1 MRLSR
6 PAPLGSLSGFATA
19 ALIGCQQLLIT
30 TATVTT
36 PAVHQGDATL
46 AFQRREDQKA
56 PVNAAL
62 YMPAATQT
70 GQFED
75 AFKPVPTPAPAPV
88 VVEQPA
94 PVAVAEEP
102 EPEQE
107 AAAID
112 VRPLLYET
120 GIASTYGQGDGFEG
134 LRTSCGHIFHTH
146 FVQVA
151 PHRGHRHRQV
161 SGGRGH
167 GSWPVRRR
175 PHRRPELR
183 RVQPARPRRHRPAA
197 RERVHPRYVEP
208 VPVPPPLKQPKSEW
222 RLVLRPRLQRLER
235 RRGAQAQPIL
245 AQLGHDLQRHG

>member
-6 PAPLGSLSGFATA
+6 PAPLGSLTGFATA

-46 AFQRREDQKA
+46 AFQRLEDQKA
-56 PVNAAL
+56 TVNAAL

-146 FVQVA
+146 VVQVA
-151 PHRGHRHRQV
+151 HKSLPCGTVIRIEDTDTGKSVEAEVTDRGPYV
-161 SGGRGH
+161 AGRIVDLSYAAFSQLDHAGTGLLH
-167 GSWPVRRR
+167 VNVYILDTSNQYLYRRR
-175 PHRRPELR
+175 
-183 RVQPARPRRHRPAA
+183 
-197 RERVHPRYVEP
+197 
-208 VPVPPPLKQPKSEW
+208 
-222 RLVLRPRLQRLER
+222 
-235 RRGAQAQPIL
+235 
-245 AQLGHDLQRHG
+245 